1 MPPVI
6 MTSPKD
12 DGQARQ
18 ISVTRQ
24 VSEYPGRP
32 CSGRNRRGPACWIL
46 GRDRPAHKS
55 PLPAVSAFV
64 SVHVI

>member
-18 ISVTRQ
+18 ISVTRP

-46 GRDRPAHKS
+46 GRDKPAHKS
-55 PLPAVSAFV
+55 PLPAVSAF
-64 SVHVI
+64 